1 MELTREQITEKR
13 ERLGLSKSAF
23 GRESGL
29 HVSTISQI
37 ESGRL
42 IPYPG
47 QMKKKAIKAIPARLE
62 PKGRRVIRATP
73 GRKARPA
80 HLVLTASPA
89 RTHGTARC

>member
-1 MELTREQITEKR
+1 MERALTGEWITLRR

-23 GRESGL
+23 GREARL

-47 QMKKKAIKAIPARLE
+47 QMEKIAATFERLE
-62 PKGRRVIRATP
+62 KAKGAWQR
-73 GRKARPA
+73 
-80 HLVLTASPA
+80 
-89 RTHGTARC
+89 

>member
-1 MELTREQITEKR
+1 MEQTLTREQITEKR

-47 QMKKKAIKAIPARLE
+47 QMKKIIEMNFYLS
-62 PKGRRVIRATP
+62 PKM
-73 GRKARPA
+73 
-80 HLVLTASPA
+80 
-89 RTHGTARC
+89 

>member
-47 QMKKKAIKAIPARLE
+47 K
-62 PKGRRVIRATP
+62 
-73 GRKARPA
+73 
-80 HLVLTASPA
+80 
-89 RTHGTARC
+89 

>member
-47 QMKKKAIKAIPARLE
+47 QMKKIVKAFSRLE
-62 PKGRRVIRATP
+62 KGQVR
-73 GRKARPA
+73 
-80 HLVLTASPA
+80 
-89 RTHGTARC
+89 

>member
-1 MELTREQITEKR
+1 MACAMTIIDVDEDVRQHLSWREGVENMELTREQITEKR

-47 QMKKKAIKAIPARLE
+47 QMKKIVAAFVRLE
-62 PKGRRVIRATP
+62 KGQVR
-73 GRKARPA
+73 
-80 HLVLTASPA
+80 
-89 RTHGTARC
+89 